1 MFLDKY
7 KVKTYDDFYLNKNSI
22 SKIQCYFKN
31 GDIFNSV
38 IYGPNDN
45 GKYTIVK
52 SMLYDIFGKDIYNL
66 KETYIKIRV
75 NGTNKEIKIYSSIF
89 HYEIY
94 LNNYAFNDR
103 VSLSLVLSS
112 IAKNMNIN
120 TLSYNIIIIKNAQNL
135 SKENILII
143 KDISER
149 YSNNIRILLTANN
162 ISRLNNILTNFFYI
176 RIPRDTNENFI
187 SYFKHII
194 EKEDITV
201 KDKDLRELINNR
213 KGIKSIL
220 LNLES
225 TYVTNKYNTIIK
237 NDMDTWLHGIFN
249 IIIGKKKLDI
259 DTLRELI
266 YNIITKNI
274 EKNIVFHYIL
284 NKILELKMNAAN
296 KNKLINTIAEYEHR
310 SQIAYKEVIH
320 IEALVI
326 NLTYLFNTF
335 NL

>member
-22 SKIQCYFKN
+22 SKIQNYFKN
-31 GDIFNSV
+31 GDILNSV

-52 SMLYDIFGKDIYNL
+52 SMLYDIFGKDIYNI
-66 KETYIKIRV
+66 KETYIKINV
-75 NGTNKEIKIYSSIF
+75 NGNNKEIKIYSSIY

-94 LNNYAFNDR
+94 LNNYSFNDR
-103 VSLSLVLSS
+103 ISLSLVLST
-112 IAKNMNIN
+112 ITKNMNIN
-120 TLSYNIIIIKNAQNL
+120 TLSYNIIIIKNAQYL

-149 YSNNIRILLTANN
+149 YYNNIRFIFTANN
-162 ISRLNNILTNFFYI
+162 ISKLNNVLTNFFYI
-176 RIPRDTNENFI
+176 RIPRDTNENFVN
-187 SYFKHII
+187 YFKSII
-194 EKEDITV
+194 EKEDITI
-201 KDKDLRELINNR
+201 KDKDLIELINTK

-220 LNLES
+220 LNLET
-225 TYVTNKYNTIIK
+225 TYVTKKYNTIIK
-237 NDMDTWLHGIFN
+237 NDMDTWLYSIFN

-274 EKNIVFHYIL
+274 EKSIIFHYIL
-284 NKILELKMNAAN
+284 NKILELKMKAVN
-296 KNKLINTIAEYEHR
+296 KNKLIKTIAEYEHR

-320 IEALVI
+320 VEALII